1 MPFHIPA
8 SLQYQ
13 KLMIEIIKNITK
25 VKAKLNSENIVAII
39 LVTVSWFG
47 GLNHSAFNRFFESN
61 SSQTVINQKRTY
73 DYCVLEEKG
82 VLSFINIQ

>member
-1 MPFHIPA
+1 MPIPA

-13 KLMIEIIKNITK
+13 KLIIEILKNITK

-39 LVTVSWFG
+39 LVAVSWFG
-47 GLNHSAFNRFFESN
+47 GMNISEINGSVKSN
-61 SSQTVINQKRTY
+61 TSQTVINNTWANEC
-73 DYCVLEEKG
+73 CVLEEKG